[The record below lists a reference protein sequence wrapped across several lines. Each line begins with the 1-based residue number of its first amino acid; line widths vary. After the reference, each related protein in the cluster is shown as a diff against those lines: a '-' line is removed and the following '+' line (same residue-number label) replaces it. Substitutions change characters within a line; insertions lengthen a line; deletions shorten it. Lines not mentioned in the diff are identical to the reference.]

1 MKNKVPDNN
10 PLSDKSAELQDKL
23 TIKWEVSKEEVWN
36 DVSKQIKQDK
46 ILELKPKTMYK
57 QWLIAASLALLL
69 SLGIFIRFH
78 TERIKS
84 PAGTH
89 LTAELPDGSKVFLN
103 ADAQIT
109 YHPYWWKISRSVRLK
124 GEAFFEV
131 KKGNK
136 FSVVSENGITEVL
149 GTSFNIFARNK
160 IYEVTCVTGK
170 VKVLSTKTK
179 QSVIIKPKQKVSV
192 SPKGELKIKDN
203 VDVNNTK
210 AWISNKFVFTSAP
223 LNQVFEEIERQYNTK
238 IILTQKLQFQYT
250 GSFEKKKSVEE
261 TLQLIC
267 RPFNLKIEKKSG
279 NYYIHK

>member
-1 MKNKVPDNN
+1 MENKVPDNN
-10 PLSDKSAELQDKL
+10 FLIDKSTELQDKL

-36 DVSKQIKQDK
+36 DVSEQIKQGK
-46 ILELKPKTMYK
+46 LVQMKPKTMYK

-69 SLGIFIRFH
+69 SLGVFIRVH
-78 TERIKS
+78 TERINS

-89 LTAELPDGSKVFLN
+89 LTAQLPDGSKVFLN

-109 YHPYWWKISRSVRLK
+109 YHPYWWKISRSVRIE

-131 KKGNK
+131 KKGKK
-136 FSVVSENGITEVL
+136 FSVISETGITEVL

-160 IYEVTCVTGK
+160 KYEVTCVTGK
-170 VKVLSTKTK
+170 VKVSSTKTK

-192 SPKGELKIKDN
+192 SPKGELKVKNN

-210 AWISNKFVFTSAP
+210 AWISNKFVFTSTP
-223 LNQVFEEIERQYNTK
+223 LKQVFEEIERQYNIK
-238 IILTQKLQFQYT
+238 IILAQKLELEYT

-279 NYYIHK
+279 SYYIHK

>member
-1 MKNKVPDNN
+1 MENKVPDNN
-10 PLSDKSAELQDKL
+10 FLIDKSTELQDKL

-36 DVSKQIKQDK
+36 DVSEQIKQGK
-46 ILELKPKTMYK
+46 LVQMKPKTMYK

-69 SLGIFIRFH
+69 SLGVFIRVH
-78 TERIKS
+78 TERINS

-89 LTAELPDGSKVFLN
+89 LTAQLPDGSKVFLN

-109 YHPYWWKISRSVRLK
+109 YHPYWWKISRSVRLE

-131 KKGNK
+131 KKGKK
-136 FSVVSENGITEVL
+136 FSVISETGITEVL

-160 IYEVTCVTGK
+160 KYEVTCVTGK
-170 VKVLSTKTK
+170 VKVSSTKTK

-192 SPKGELKIKDN
+192 SPKGELKVKNN

-210 AWISNKFVFTSAP
+210 AWISNKFVFTSTP
-223 LNQVFEEIERQYNTK
+223 LKQVFEEIERQYNIK
-238 IILTQKLQFQYT
+238 IILAQKLELEYT

-279 NYYIHK
+279 SYYIHK

>member
-1 MKNKVPDNN
+1 MKNKVPDNF
-10 PLSDKSAELQDKL
+10 LSDKSTELQDKL

-36 DVSKQIKQDK
+36 DVSEQIKQGK
-46 ILELKPKTMYK
+46 LVQMKPKTMYK

-69 SLGIFIRFH
+69 SLGVFIRVH

-89 LTAELPDGSKVFLN
+89 ATAELPDGSKVFLN
-103 ADAQIT
+103 ADAQIS

-131 KKGNK
+131 KKGKK

-160 IYEVTCVTGK
+160 KYEVTCVTGK
-170 VKVLSTKTK
+170 VKVSSTKTK

-192 SPKGELKIKDN
+192 SPKGELKVKDN
-203 VDVNNTK
+203 VDINNTK
-210 AWISNKFVFTSAP
+210 AWISNKFVFTSTP
-223 LNQVFEEIERQYNTK
+223 LKQVFEEIERQYNTK
-238 IILTQKLQFQYT
+238 IILAQKFEFEYT
-250 GSFEKKKSVEE
+250 GNFDKKKSVEE

-279 NYYIHK
+279 SYYIHK